1 MAANGVVKEAAAN
14 ELSSTKAQALEENNK
29 MLAAKALDKWF
40 KQYSKNPK
48 LDYSRAEV
56 KANLD
61 ILYPGTNYSER
72 AFDKNGNFNDFRIGQ
87 EETLSDTF
95 KDKQDQA
102 KAARDKLVSKS
113 ADIVTAM
120 SVPDTV
126 DHDVTYNDLVA
137 ASQHNKNTSGNGKGK
152 YYYKVD
158 ENGVVQEKIQANSD
172 YSAQKLLDAG
182 YREVNVELSS
192 DQRLYDPTVA
202 AQETLSFKNDKNS
215 QAAFSDYEKALQEIY
230 PSYETTIT
238 GNDGTE
244 VKRQTRGEDYD
255 LYRNEEFF
263 RSVYASSYSVKSEA
277 DIPEGTYYMENK
289 DGIRGIKENQLKDPK
304 HKELLEKIA
313 NDEKVSMIKYKPKI
327 IVEKEEVKDN
337 ELKINKEKVV
347 EDEALDE
354 YKDEIDH
361 SMTIAG
367 HRVEYVRASG
377 SNKIKFPKTEKYV
390 DIMGLPPMSIES
402 SILTGDKVI
411 EFSSNISDHY
421 EDDIVTSRYDS
432 YDQLTGSFPILKIH
446 PVDVEI
452 LRSGVRNKGQL
463 TMRNLEENQGNIRAH
478 VINEVE
484 YKFAVQTSNSI
495 QYSHTNQF
503 GESGVENELKKIA
516 QTFNSISQIQN
527 LSDAMGGATSEF
539 ATQLGSIAKDI
550 SSKLD
555 DQMHSWTD
563 YAKEDSSFY
572 QNNKEIM
579 GFFEGV
585 FNAGKDI
592 LSGGRI
598 DIPDVWIDSNTSNSH
613 SFRIELRTLNPNP
626 RSRQYFADILLP
638 LYSLLTLAL
647 PTEGQTFLYKTPT
660 YITANLDNSFWEI
673 KFGAITSLNW
683 TIDTNYINFK
693 KVPTHII
700 VDLTI
705 QDMYKLMPQA
715 VFDSKNEEHTTGHNK
730 DMMTKD
736 TYIDNFVRNFPGGPG
751 GSSDLIKVP
760 NEAYYLTE
768 FSAIPGYQES
778 LEKYKKE
785 KEEQRANDEKMASEN
800 ANKGAGNSKVEE
812 KAIDAD
818 GEKIGDPSQTESKT
832 NNNNTN
838 TNTNNT
844 PKEGDNQT
852 PTEGN
857 PSTSGNGTNNTPSN
871 NTTVNGNQ
879 NGASSAGS
887 SNNSGSSSTNS
898 SNNTSGGSSSSSSS
912 SSTSSTSSSSSSD
925 SVPKVDKVVALKKD
939 PKTNK
944 TSFITSIGNAITSV
958 TNEVKNVIA
967 GTNKAIPQVKDLIN
981 KGAILLNSAQN
992 LKSAIKCAG
1001 KTANISGILNGSFAD
1016 SVGAAFQNLGKASD
1030 VISDITNGAIDG
1042 RKIGKAITDTV
1053 SSIAQKALNDN
1064 LPGMVSEDG
1073 KKVSVIDQIKGA
1085 VSAVRGAGDCAKTIM
1100 NAVASVK
1107 NTAASSNTTDPLS
1120 KLQAYITATEKVIN
1134 SPDFNDK
1141 ILKATKESAI
1151 NHNCYTAGQMASN
1164 AKLQDKLKDV
1174 VTVISDDAA
1183 KLTKQA
1189 SNDAV
1194 LSYLQN
1200 QPWFKENFKL
1210 KKNATGASIGDYEIR
1225 NPNKASEISTK
1236 LDDAWLK
1243 VSSGVKN
1250 FTEVSGDVVSD
1261 AAISGIANNCP
1272 DTTITVKITSANS

>member
-1 MAANGVVKEAAAN
+1 MAEQNPVKKTAQDNDAVQRQEYSAN
-14 ELSSTKAQALEENNK
+14 
-29 MLAAKALDKWF
+29 
-40 KQYSKNPK
+40 
-48 LDYSRAEV
+48 
-56 KANLD
+56 
-61 ILYPGTNYSER
+61 
-72 AFDKNGNFNDFRIGQ
+72 
-87 EETLSDTF
+87 SD
-95 KDKQDQA
+95 
-102 KAARDKLVSKS
+102 
-113 ADIVTAM
+113 
-120 SVPDTV
+120 
-126 DHDVTYNDLVA
+126 
-137 ASQHNKNTSGNGKGK
+137 
-152 YYYKVD
+152 
-158 ENGVVQEKIQANSD
+158 KIQAIR
-172 YSAQKLLDAG
+172 YLTDAIG
-182 YREVNVELSS
+182 ENFSTTTTVPKNVQAKIQGSMVSSGILTRAEAKNLFVDNKFNEKCLNLSS
-192 DQRLYDPTVA
+192 DSDDSSCSSFLKGIREGASYSNDQSKLGMSVFDEIKDIKSDIPGDDIVSNVTPRDIATEVYSPAVSKIGMIRYAEDGRPIISYVSGEGVKGMEEKGFHAITKEDLDKVDP
-202 AQETLSFKNDKNS
+202 SYSDFSKNS
-215 QAAFSDYEKALQEIY
+215 LYQQYIEQLAKSKGIDINKPE
-230 PSYETTIT
+230 TIT
-238 GNDGTE
+238 ITQDGETYTTTGLDQGRLLRSQNE
-244 VKRQTRGEDYD
+244 AMFKELYQNSQHPVTFDKVAEGATYLKDGE
-255 LYRNEEFF
+255 LYRVIDGKTVDKYKDNEAFKQA
-263 RSVYASSYSVKSEA
+263 V
-277 DIPEGTYYMENK
+277 
-289 DGIRGIKENQLKDPK
+289 
-304 HKELLEKIA
+304 
-313 NDEKVSMIKYKPKI
+313 NDEKVDILGQKPVFV
-327 IVEKEEVKDN
+327 VENAADDKDN
-337 ELKINKEKVV
+337 ELKINKEKVS

-516 QTFNSISQIQN
+516 QTFNNISQIQN

-555 DQMHSWTD
+555 DQMHSWAD
-563 YAKEDSSFY
+563 YAKEDSTFY

-585 FNAGKDI
+585 FNAGKDM

-660 YITANLDNSFWEI
+660 YITANLDNSFWEV

-736 TYIDNFVRNFPGGPG
+736 NYIDNFVRNFPGGPE

-785 KEEQRANDEKMASEN
+785 KEEQRANDERTASEN
-800 ANKGAGNSKVEE
+800 ANKGAGSSKVEE

-818 GEKIGDPSQTESKT
+818 GEKIGDPAQTESKT
-832 NNNNTN
+832 QNNN

-844 PKEGDNQT
+844 PTEGENQT

-887 SNNSGSSSTNS
+887 SNNSGSSSTNT
-898 SNNTSGGSSSSSSS
+898 SNNTGGGSSSSSS

-939 PKTNK
+939 PKTKK

-958 TNEVKNVIA
+958 TNEVRNVIA

-992 LKSAIKCAG
+992 LKSAIKCVG
-1001 KTANISGILNGSFAD
+1001 KTANISGVLNGSFAD

-1042 RKIGKAITDTV
+1042 RKIGKEITDTV

-1107 NTAASSNTTDPLS
+1107 NTVSSSNTTGDPLS
-1120 KLQAYITATEKVIN
+1120 KIQAYITATEKIIN
-1134 SPDFNDK
+1134 SQDFNDK
-1141 ILKATKESAI
+1141 ILKATKDSAI
-1151 NHNCYTAGQMASN
+1151 SHNCYTAGQMASN

-1225 NPNKASEISTK
+1225 DPNKASEISTK